1 MRRDAFPDP
10 ATFDFRP
17 WTVVGNYMIHSE
29 GIVAFGTPPTPAN
42 LREAYSK
49 GIFPWP
55 TDGIPLPWHCP
66 EQRAILFFD
75 ELHISRSLAKARRA
89 STLTFTID
97 KDFRAVMHQ
106 CSRVRRPEQ
115 LGTWITEKFK
125 SVFGK
130 LHEAGIAHSV
140 EAWSETGKLVGGLY
154 GVDAGGIFC
163 GESMFHL
170 EANASRL
177 ALLFLIDHLRSR
189 GATCLDSQV
198 MTPHMKAL
206 GARDVTREEFLR
218 KLKET
223 QKLDLKLF

>member
-1 MRRDAFPDP
+1 
-10 ATFDFRP
+10 
-17 WTVVGNYMIHSE
+17 MILSE

-66 EQRAILFFD
+66 DERAILFFD
-75 ELHISRSLAKARRA
+75 ELHISRSLAKARRS

-97 KDFRAVMHQ
+97 RDFRTVIHQ
-106 CSRVRRPEQ
+106 CSRVPRPEQ
-115 LGTWITEKFK
+115 RSTWITEKFK
-125 SVFGK
+125 KVFGE
-130 LHEAGIAHSV
+130 LHDAGIAHSV
-140 EAWSETGKLVGGLY
+140 EAWSETGNLVAGLY

-170 EANASRL
+170 EANASKL

-206 GARDVTREEFLR
+206 GARDITREEFLR